1 MAEMAEDSND
11 LMTTSALLINMQNP
25 KVTDYTDRK
34 VENYKN
40 TNDGFIIEATEKDAL
55 QLIGDR
61 DGYNTEN
68 FKKEYVVFEPE
79 QIHILGSKQDIEGF
93 KNFVKTA
100 PAPRKVF
107 YSIKTKTT
115 AELAKGINKD
125 LIKSQKE
132 IKYTSFIQALVLN
145 KIGDITPNKVLKVTP
160 AEAFASAKSNFET
173 SLKNVNNFIGFIKTA
188 EKFNTL
194 KEKDPIRFNKILA
207 GYWLQNISSFEE
219 AVEAGANYKEIV
231 DNFKKYETY
240 VIADLLSKGL
250 KISKNKN
257 KIDAIDPQDKEDQNQ
272 DDTEDNSLP
281 NIEINPQK
289 FDATIFEVNP
299 YDTATVRVRA
309 LIQTIK
315 TGQYEMGIPLYADPS
330 DVMDDMLYA
339 GVSMNLSG
347 FTDKDSKFEKFKQAL
362 QEREEG
368 RPYIKELLA
377 KIEKAEEKGD
387 WAIINQILTFA
398 SKAFANEELLLY
410 TLRKTGSKINGVTGV
425 KIIGGNRDTIIDQI
439 KRDWISK
446 QQTSNFYNKAAN
458 GDLTPKLE
466 KVEELNKIREE
477 GKLATGDAQKK
488 KFIEY
493 FNVLGIE
500 FTMND
505 LKVIAP
511 KVNKLFRKNFSILFD
526 KNNLLDNIYKSFKNN
541 LNVPFEGQYGF
552 QDEGR
557 EMGFLAQLYFDATP
571 NIYKAGSTK
580 TADGKTKYLY
590 IQTNNAEISK
600 REFQNTDGTSVTNTA
615 LAQPNSGQ
623 NGFWRKVKQ
632 NIAKFI
638 LGYFNGSREQEAG
651 KEGKVRKNFTE
662 KEQIVNMLLGHQA
675 NMKEGSYITFT
686 LSDKTTSMQT
696 KMTKEFFVDDIKIPV
711 GSEGED
717 YTITK
722 NGEIKYSD
730 AFKNRVYN
738 SFVEPEISRIL
749 SSMKYESSVNLKN
762 FNIASK
768 LFYFF
773 PKLNQDAS
781 LENFRKD
788 LYSGKFTIEELNAKY
803 SKIVADV
810 VINEFILSTENS
822 IDKFIEN
829 GIIEVGKKGNYK
841 FPFYD
846 IGYVNR
852 FREVN
857 TTSKN
862 LAMLMGMDMKLNYMN
877 SQIKTIQFLKFD
889 PMHSFKPFADFKGG
903 DFNTISGEDKVKLAN
918 STWDEF
924 SKRAAALIAPG
935 SQGNWTWKY
944 DGNKKIYGAKQTYR
958 TVTLKDVEKGNQF
971 SNKKFETT
979 DAQEFVT
986 MQEHIDYL
994 MSEGRIPLDVWES
1007 IHKKI
1012 QKAGPG
1018 GYYELSKE
1026 ELGYVLTPMK
1036 PVYAGSSK
1044 EGPIEAGL
1052 NRFDYVKSSRY
1063 PLIPQ
1068 HEAGS
1073 ERDKLRIWMEKNN
1086 IQSANFASAKKLG
1099 KPSLSVEVFDKDNN
1113 FIEPV
1118 DFEKGLQELSRDG
1131 LRNQQEIPHQKDQ
1144 IATVSQMN
1152 RTLFDGLLESR
1163 FDFSGLK
1170 NVSGKEMKAVKE
1182 AIRAKMFDIAAEK
1195 LKQRIGDLH
1204 RTNEGLYNML
1214 EEIILE
1220 DTTGS
1225 YTKNDLRSLTL
1236 NDQGMFEIPLEVQF
1250 KFPKFQGLINSM
1262 INKNVMLKVEG
1273 TSFVQVS
1280 GVGAKFNFK
1289 DLSKGVKSDIVW
1301 TDKFAKT
1308 FKDGEAALKYISK
1321 DKQGNVQ
1328 PAQVIV
1334 SQYLRDEKGEL
1345 IDLKDFITEKNGVK
1359 ILDTSRFTPEM
1370 LQLVASRIPNQSHVS
1385 MLPIEVVGFLPSY
1398 MENTIVVPDG
1408 ITGQMGSDFDVD
1420 KLFAYT
1426 SKIVKGKN
1434 KKNEVIYGLV
1444 EYSINNVSDVFKLNP
1459 DQLIQAYRDIHWNVL
1474 THEDTFDKI
1483 TKSVDMDEVK
1493 DKVALREKQ
1502 LEKYGISIDKGAN
1515 LPLDYQTSIN
1525 RFTDNKSGK
1534 DGVSIYANLISAQA
1548 DMQDKP
1554 LTLGKINKKT
1564 NEEEP
1569 NPVQIKLTKNGKI
1582 INLLYIGKTGESK
1595 SFIGEKRSISDNLN
1609 IQFTESVDNAKNQF
1623 LREFGWNDKSM
1634 GAMGMLTMLTD
1645 EKGQAVPIEFMMDLS
1660 SQPAVKKLLNLID
1673 LKQDAFG
1680 TFKPDALKESIV
1692 ELQEIIEKTIDN
1704 KRFLP
1709 VGDKAGIY
1717 LTDSDRDK
1725 VLDPQT
1731 LADMWLVGKAIEA
1744 NLDATE
1750 LEKLA
1755 KDLKYDSV
1763 YNMLLKYYAVQ
1774 YDSLEL
1780 FQRLNGLG
1788 KELMTILVSLY
1799 TYTKGIGS
1807 GVFITKQKLNQLNKL
1822 AYSENFIGIKN
1833 LAGVVEKNKETG
1845 IINITPEGELGSSI
1859 ENSLI
1864 EAQRI
1869 YGYLFPI
1876 ATGKNLESIVTSL
1889 LDGLGENLNT
1899 ISSNRYETVFN
1910 NVFSSSIEYLY
1921 THPDLELF
1929 EDVRATRERLING
1942 DNSLGIRII
1951 KLKSNPEW
1959 AKNGF
1964 LKNLQIDPIWNS
1976 DIQTILFKAPFGT
1989 QIDGDVIENGF
2000 YELATYKGENEE
2012 EIRSIPKDIMLY
2024 VYATGDAGHM
2034 GSKIPIDYVMS
2045 DKEFARGIR
2054 RIRGTYAEN
2063 INKNDVRQNLIDQI
2077 VQNNPDEYSKKFS
2090 FFSSN
2095 TYESPFKT
2103 GLKSVINNADNLS
2116 NISTFTISRGDF
2128 KGEKAQGIVD
2138 SLTIPLND
2146 AEIKQAIEDGLDPYT
2161 KDKEGKAIPKAKYPP
2176 YILISDTFQGDF
2188 YDAEDRNIKYLYKR
2202 TSKALNVE
2210 GNATY
2215 ERINILGIKGIK
2227 EFDANPENIGLKS
2240 VIKNNNTDTMV
2251 DPEMYPDEPDMTFGL
2266 TPESFEDYSIKPGQ
2280 GKVIFDIK
2288 SSRFTDE
2295 TGKSVTVT
2303 KVPLSENEE
2312 EESTY
2317 ERKPN
2322 TIFINNRE
2330 ATIIKKETIDG
2341 KLYIDYKFKNVQE
2354 QSVSVETA
2362 ETIYSKLGNKTQS
2375 KMVEIP
2381 GKGDLADVTY
2391 DAKTFWSEVVPEARD
2406 QFGDQLIIAY
2416 RGKRTN
2422 TFAQNYKGRLK
2433 GDPAVTIGNPFDWQD
2448 ETGTRDEQGIKST
2461 KKFIHW
2467 MITGDNMGVA
2477 EATPEYRQAIID
2489 DIKNGKLKGR
2499 PIIYYEEKGYATH
2512 ATALDYLINKYDWNA
2527 TPKITTPNPVQTVS
2541 KPGPVAVKIFKW
2553 NRQSAE
2559 IGTDADIAMR
2569 KIATGSIV
2577 EFKSDKVPSS
2587 SLTTMNTVGKDNSYE
2602 YVKDRYMGTSYTG
2615 IKNGRSNYGDIVMLA
2630 RNGKLSGTEL
2640 SPDTIAEI
2648 NEAHKQGAKFLVGDM
2663 EGVDTPF
2670 IDYLNKIGAVYAIYG
2685 HGRLKG
2691 VSDVEKIAPKQLTEE
2706 KSNKINIYSTDKNG
2720 FQDLSNFAKRPFVV
2734 NGITFPTV
2742 EHAYQWSKGNYYN
2755 TQAID
2760 PSSNETPQ
2768 DQEAKVRKYMADIL
2782 AAKTGAEAKAEGR
2795 KNIDVEFEK
2804 EMWDEKSSDIMKM
2817 LIQKSFEQN
2826 PEAAAKLL
2834 STGDAELTHT
2844 QDNTKWKTEF
2854 PKLLMEVREEL
2865 KSVKP
2870 SEDEEPITVD
2880 YGGKTYMLEGSEED
2894 GFVVYNTSKGKK
2906 SKVVT
2911 DANLVNKVNL
2921 AHAVSLYP
2929 ERVVTLTNM
2938 QHSPKYLISFEGQV
2952 YSLTPSNFGKEIE
2965 SEDIIRRVY
2974 EMFNAKLE
2982 DKIVIEE
2989 KGPQV
2994 GQEKPTFSY
3003 KGITVPTEFK
3013 LSEQQAKALTD
3024 IIDFTEN
3031 PSSDTGLYTGTYTLE
3046 GYAGTGKTSI
3056 IGVLERY
3063 IKEKNKYTE
3072 FIYMAPTHAATVALG
3087 LNVVK
3092 YGSRYLP
3099 MTVASAVR
3107 EGKDKFGNKTILFTK
3122 KFTDRAKGT
3131 KNVIVL
3137 DEASMLANKDFDK
3150 VVTAAQNQ
3158 GYKVIFL
3165 GDPKQIPEVMPGA
3178 KTKELAKAFANPS
3191 KSILSTVFRTKDNNI
3206 LNILTNIRNN
3216 KEFEEYNFESTDNLK
3231 QLPRG
3236 EYNDELIKDLQ
3247 NNLEDVTIINYTNDG
3262 VAKINQAARRVLGF
3276 DGELKAGE
3284 KIMGYLGSQTK
3295 QIEKGHIANSVSYM
3309 VDKVEKSDKGPV
3321 VINAHSKL
3329 LENLLQQGMSGFKNN
3344 ISFTYLQLSNDDS
3357 LDFGLNDKQL
3367 EYNKNILKEQLKKI
3381 HELNNAYLVNKTIS
3395 YPAYVNSVEEIRK
3408 ELADINTGAKYIY
3421 NPKTDDV
3428 ELYDSKKHYG
3438 LNANLEID
3446 KGVDFGY
3453 GITIHKSQGMT
3464 IPIVYFDTSSL
3475 GAVSDTNIT
3484 RNGEKFNTEKNAL
3497 YYVGMSRASQKL
3509 VVPINEIKFT
3519 SFEDEFS
3526 TNDDTGGGIFDLSSF
3541 IAENIKQ
3548 DISETVFGSTSS
3560 ELTTKDILNNVL
3572 KQATPL
3578 NKQLL
3583 SLVSKTG
3590 GVGNLRIVVD
3600 EKIKNPGE
3608 YDSNTKVIKIN
3619 PELAISDNVENDKEG
3634 VAQLHEVI
3642 MHELLHH
3649 ITTDLLN
3656 TNLALL
3662 TTEQRKWVT
3671 SLKNLFKTTQ
3681 EKLLKDS
3688 KHSAALKEAIDVVSN
3703 ENGFLSTS
3711 DKSKYYGLTSV
3722 DEFVSMLM
3730 TDEGF
3735 RQFMNETSY
3744 EGNKSI
3750 LERFIEILS
3759 KILEA
3764 LGVHVKDNSVLKEG
3778 ITNIVGLIESRN
3790 IIKTS
3795 EDSAPLRSIST
3806 ESAKANL
3813 IKENFESIIE
3823 SLNIKTQC

>member
-1 MAEMAEDSND
+1 MSCPNI
-11 LMTTSALLINMQNP
+11 TSPEWKSLVSAIG
-25 KVTDYTDRK
+25 
-34 VENYKN
+34 VENAWRE
-40 TNDGFIIEATEKDAL
+40 F
-55 QLIGDR
+55 
-61 DGYNTEN
+61 
-68 FKKEYVVFEPE
+68 FKYGEIPNVSIY
-79 QIHILGSKQDIEGF
+79 D
-93 KNFVKTA
+93 VKTEGK
-100 PAPRKVF
+100 KVL

-115 AELAKGINKD
+115 EELAKGINKD

-145 KIGDITPNKVLKVTP
+145 KIGDLTPNKVLKVTP

-173 SLKNVNNFIGFIKTA
+173 SLKNVNNFIAFIKTA
-188 EKFNTL
+188 EKFNSL
-194 KEKDPIRFNKILA
+194 KEKDPVRFDKILA

-219 AVEAGANYKEIV
+219 AVQAGANYKEIV
-231 DNFKKYETY
+231 DNFKKYESY

-250 KISKNKN
+250 KISKSKN

-272 DDTEDNSLP
+272 DNTEDNSLP
-281 NIEINPQK
+281 NTEINPQK

-309 LIQTIK
+309 LVQTIK
-315 TGQYEMGIPLYADPS
+315 TGKYEMGIPLYADPN
-330 DVMDDMLYA
+330 DVMDDILYA

-347 FTDKDSKFEKFKQAL
+347 FNDKDSKFEKFKQAL

-377 KIEKAEEKGD
+377 KIEKAEQKGD

-410 TLRKTGSKINGVTGV
+410 TLRKTGNEINGVTGV
-425 KIIGGNRDTIIDQI
+425 KIIGGNRDTVIDQI

-458 GDLTPKLE
+458 GDLTPKVE
-466 KVEELNKIREE
+466 KVELLNKIREE
-477 GKLATGDAQKK
+477 GKLATGDTQKK

-493 FNVLGIE
+493 FKVLGIE
-500 FTMND
+500 FTMDD
-505 LKVIAP
+505 LKVITP
-511 KVNKLFRKNFSILFD
+511 KVNKLFRKNFSVLFD
-526 KNNLLDNIYKSFKNN
+526 KNSLLDNIYNSFKKN

-557 EMGFLAQLYFDATP
+557 EMGYLAQLYFDATP
-571 NIYKAGSTK
+571 NVYKAGSTK

-615 LAQPNSGQ
+615 LAQPNNGE

-632 NIAKFI
+632 NISKFV

-675 NMKEGSYITFT
+675 NMKEGNYITFT
-686 LSDKTTSMQT
+686 LSDKTTSMET
-696 KMTKEFFVDDIKIPV
+696 KMTKEFFVDDVKIPV
-711 GSEGED
+711 GSDGKD
-717 YTITK
+717 YSITK
-722 NGEIKYSD
+722 DGEIKYTD
-730 AFKNRVYN
+730 TFKDRVYN

-749 SSMKYESSVNLKN
+749 SAMKYESSVNLKN

-773 PKLNQDAS
+773 PRLNADPS

-788 LYSGKFTIEELNAKY
+788 LYSGKFTIDELNTKY
-803 SKIVADV
+803 SKAVADV
-810 VINEFILSTENS
+810 IIDEFTLSSEDSIN
-822 IDKFIEN
+822 KFKDN
-829 GIIEVGKKGNYK
+829 GIIKVDKKGNYK
-841 FPFYD
+841 FPLYD
-846 IGYVNR
+846 IAYVNR
-852 FREVN
+852 FKEVN
-857 TTSKN
+857 TTGKN
-862 LAMLMGMDMKLNYMN
+862 LAMLMSMDMKLNYMN

-889 PMHSFKPFADFKGG
+889 PMHAFKAFAGFKGG
-903 DFNTISGEDKVKLAN
+903 TFDSISNEDKVKLAN

-944 DGNKKIYGAKQTYR
+944 DGNKKTYGAKQTYR

-1007 IHKKI
+1007 IHNKIKKE
-1012 QKAGPG
+1012 GPG
-1018 GYYELSKE
+1018 GYYELTKE

-1044 EGPIEAGL
+1044 EGPTEAGL
-1052 NRFDYVKSSRY
+1052 NRFDYVKSSRF

-1068 HEAGS
+1068 HEVGS

-1131 LRNQQEIPHQKDQ
+1131 LRNQQEIPHQKDE

-1163 FDFSGLK
+1163 FNFSGLE
-1170 NVSGKEMKAVKE
+1170 NVSGTEMKAIKE
-1182 AIRAKMFDIAAEK
+1182 TIRAKMFDNAAEK
-1195 LKQRIGDLH
+1195 LKEKIGDLH
-1204 RTNEGLYNML
+1204 RSNKGLYDML
-1214 EEIILE
+1214 EKTILE

-1225 YTKNDLRSLTL
+1225 YTKNDLRSLKL

-1250 KFPKFQGLINSM
+1250 KFPKFQALINSM

-1308 FKDGEAALKYISK
+1308 FKDGEANLKYISK

-1328 PAQVIV
+1328 PAQVLV

-1345 IDLKDFITEKNGVK
+1345 INLKDFITEKNGVK
-1359 ILDTSRFTPEM
+1359 ILDTSRFSPEM

-1426 SKIVKGKN
+1426 SKIVKSKN
-1434 KKNEVIYGLV
+1434 KKDEVTYGPI
-1444 EYSINNVSDVFKLNP
+1444 EYTINSISDISKLNS
-1459 DQLIQAYRDIHWNVL
+1459 DQLSQIYRDIHWNVL

-1493 DKVALREKQ
+1493 DKIELREKQ
-1502 LEKYGISIDKGAN
+1502 LEKYGITIDEGAN
-1515 LPLDYQTSIN
+1515 LPLDYETSIN
-1525 RFTDNKSGK
+1525 RFIDNKSGK

-1548 DMQDKP
+1548 DIQDKP
-1554 LTLGKINKKT
+1554 LILGKFNKET
-1564 NEEEP
+1564 GEEEP
-1569 NPVQIKLTKNGKI
+1569 DPVKIRLSKNGKI
-1582 INLLYIGKTGESK
+1582 VDLLYVGKIGESK

-1645 EKGQAVPIEFMMDLS
+1645 EKGQAAPIEFMMDLS
-1660 SQPAVKKLLNLID
+1660 SQPSIKKLLNLID
-1673 LKQDAFG
+1673 LKQDAFA

-1692 ELQEIIEKTIDN
+1692 ELQDQIEKTIDN
-1704 KRFLP
+1704 KRFLKA
-1709 VGDKAGIY
+1709 GEKAGIY
-1717 LTDSDRDK
+1717 LIDKDRDN

-1731 LADMWLVGKAIEA
+1731 LANMWLVGKAIESGS
-1744 NLDATE
+1744 DAAV
-1750 LEKLA
+1750 LEKIA
-1755 KDLKYDSV
+1755 KDLKYDSIEE
-1763 YNMLLKYYAVQ
+1763 MLLDYYTVQ

-1788 KELMTILVSLY
+1788 KELMTILGSLY
-1799 TYTKGIGS
+1799 TYTKGIGA
-1807 GVFITKQKLNQLNKL
+1807 GVFVTKQKLNQLNKL
-1822 AYSENFIGIKN
+1822 ADSENFIGIKN

-1845 IINITPEGELGSSI
+1845 IITIAPEGELGSSI
-1859 ENSLI
+1859 QNSLI
-1864 EAQRI
+1864 EAQRM

-1889 LDGLGENLNT
+1889 LDGLGEKVNEV
-1899 ISSNRYETVFN
+1899 SSNRYETVFN

-1942 DNSLGIRII
+1942 NDSLAKRIT
-1951 KLKSNPEW
+1951 KLKNNPEW

-1964 LKNLQIDPIWNS
+1964 LKNLQIDPIWKS
-1976 DIQTILFKAPFGT
+1976 DIQTISFKAPFGT
-1989 QIDGDVIENGF
+1989 QIDGDAIESGF

-2012 EIRSIPKDIMLY
+2012 EIRNVAKDLMLY
-2024 VYATGDAGHM
+2024 VYATGDAGNM

-2054 RIRGTYAEN
+2054 RIRGTYNEN
-2063 INKNDVRQNLIDQI
+2063 MFKDDVRQNLIDQI

-2090 FFSSN
+2090 FFSSD
-2095 TYESPFKT
+2095 TYESPFRA

-2116 NISTFTISRGDF
+2116 NVSTFTISRGDF
-2128 KGEKAQGIVD
+2128 KEEKAQGIVD
-2138 SLTIPLND
+2138 ALTIPLND
-2146 AEIKQAIEDGLDPYT
+2146 AEIKQAIEDKLNPYT
-2161 KDKEGKAIPKAKYPP
+2161 KDKKGKQIPKAKYPP
-2176 YILISDTFQGDF
+2176 YILITDTFQSEFDS
-2188 YDAEDRNIKYLYKR
+2188 ANDRNIKYLYKR
-2202 TSKALNVE
+2202 TSKALNAE

-2227 EFDANPENIGLKS
+2227 EFDADPENSGLKS
-2240 VIKNNNTDTMV
+2240 IIKNNSTEPIT
-2251 DPEMYPDEPDMTFGL
+2251 DPEMYPDEVDMTFGL

-2280 GKVIFDIK
+2280 GRVIFDIK

-2295 TGKSVTVT
+2295 TGKSIAVTRI
-2303 KVPLSENEE
+2303 PISENEE

-2317 ERKPN
+2317 EAKPN
-2322 TIFINNRE
+2322 VIFINNRE
-2330 ATIIKKETIDG
+2330 ATITKKETIDD
-2341 KLYIDYKFKNVQE
+2341 KLYIDYEFKGAEPAEKVKLE
-2354 QSVSVETA
+2354 QTIGKQATDIEVSKPIVEEVEEEAAILRRKQKVIDNIKKITKPGVKPENWVTFEFTA
-2362 ETIYSKLGNKTQS
+2362 ENNIREGYSFSGTSMEDVLS
-2375 KMVEIP
+2375 KI
-2381 GKGDLADVTY
+2381 
-2391 DAKTFWSEVVPEARD
+2391 DAKYNQE
-2406 QFGDQLIIAY
+2406 IAAL
-2416 RGKRTN
+2416 KQEPTE
-2422 TFAQNYKGRLK
+2422 TKEFTTVNYKGDNYITEGTIEEGDLNFYYQKNDGSK
-2433 GDPAVTIGNPFDWQD
+2433 GELVKDSGLY
-2448 ETGTRDEQGIKST
+2448 
-2461 KKFIHW
+2461 H
-2467 MITGDNMGVA
+2467 
-2477 EATPEYRQAIID
+2477 
-2489 DIKNGKLKGR
+2489 KLS
-2499 PIIYYEEKGYATH
+2499 
-2512 ATALDYLINKYDWNA
+2512 
-2527 TPKITTPNPVQTVS
+2527 VQH
-2541 KPGPVAVKIFKW
+2541 
-2553 NRQSAE
+2553 E
-2559 IGTDADIAMR
+2559 ADIH
-2569 KIATGSIV
+2569 
-2577 EFKSDKVPSS
+2577 PSS
-2587 SLTTMNTVGKDNSYE
+2587 
-2602 YVKDRYMGTSYTG
+2602 
-2615 IKNGRSNYGDIVMLA
+2615 
-2630 RNGKLSGTEL
+2630 
-2640 SPDTIAEI
+2640 
-2648 NEAHKQGAKFLVGDM
+2648 
-2663 EGVDTPF
+2663 
-2670 IDYLNKIGAVYAIYG
+2670 
-2685 HGRLKG
+2685 
-2691 VSDVEKIAPKQLTEE
+2691 
-2706 KSNKINIYSTDKNG
+2706 
-2720 FQDLSNFAKRPFVV
+2720 VV
-2734 NGITFPTV
+2734 
-2742 EHAYQWSKGNYYN
+2742 
-2755 TQAID
+2755 
-2760 PSSNETPQ
+2760 
-2768 DQEAKVRKYMADIL
+2768 
-2782 AAKTGAEAKAEGR
+2782 
-2795 KNIDVEFEK
+2795 
-2804 EMWDEKSSDIMKM
+2804 
-2817 LIQKSFEQN
+2817 
-2826 PEAAAKLL
+2826 
-2834 STGDAELTHT
+2834 ELT
-2844 QDNTKWKTEF
+2844 D
-2854 PKLLMEVREEL
+2854 L
-2865 KSVKP
+2865 
-2870 SEDEEPITVD
+2870 
-2880 YGGKTYMLEGSEED
+2880 
-2894 GFVVYNTSKGKK
+2894 
-2906 SKVVT
+2906 
-2911 DANLVNKVNL
+2911 
-2921 AHAVSLYP
+2921 
-2929 ERVVTLTNM
+2929 
-2938 QHSPKYLISFEGQV
+2938 QHSPKYLVSIEGQV

-2965 SEDIIRRVY
+2965 SPDVIKRVY
-2974 EMFNAKLE
+2974 NKFNSKLE
-2982 DKIVIEE
+2982 DKIVLEE
-2989 KGPQV
+2989 KGPEV

-3013 LSEQQAKALTD
+3013 LSEQQTKALTD
-3024 IIDFTEN
+3024 IIDFTE
-3031 PSSDTGLYTGTYTLE
+3031 SSTVNTGLYTGTYTLE

-3107 EGKDKFGNKTILFTK
+3107 EGKDKFGNKTMLFTK

-3137 DEASMLANKDFDK
+3137 DEASMLANKDFNK
-3150 VVTAAQNQ
+3150 VVAAAQDQ

-3165 GDPKQIPEVMPGA
+3165 GDPKQIPEVMSGA
-3178 KTKELAKAFANPS
+3178 KTKELAKAFGNPS
-3191 KSILSTVFRTKDNNI
+3191 KSVLSTVFRTKDNNI

-3216 KEFEEYNFESTDNLK
+3216 KEFEEYNFQSTDNLK

-3262 VAKINQAARRVLGF
+3262 VSKINQAARRVLGF
-3276 DGELKAGE
+3276 DGELKTGE

-3295 QIEKGHIANSVSYM
+3295 QIEKGHVANSVSYM
-3309 VDKVEKSDKGPV
+3309 VDKVEKNEEGPV
-3321 VINAHSKL
+3321 IINAHSKL

-3357 LDFGLNDKQL
+3357 LDFGLNDKQID
-3367 EYNKNILKEQLKKI
+3367 YNKNVLKEQLKRI
-3381 HELNNAYLVNKTIS
+3381 HELNNAYLVYKTIS
-3395 YPAYVNSVEEIRK
+3395 YPAYVNSVDAIRK
-3408 ELADINTGAKYIY
+3408 ELANINTGAKYIY
-3421 NPKTDDV
+3421 NPKTDAI

-3438 LNANLEID
+3438 LNANLEMD

-3509 VVPINEIKFT
+3509 VVPINEVIVPSPIDSDFI
-3519 SFEDEFS
+3519 S
-3526 TNDDTGGGIFDLSSF
+3526 DDNNNGGGVFDLTSF

-3548 DISETVFGSTSS
+3548 DIAETVFGLKGS
-3560 ELTTKDILNNVL
+3560 EFNTKQVLNNVL
-3572 KQATPL
+3572 KQTTPL

-3590 GVGNLRIVVD
+3590 GIGNLKIVVD
-3600 EKIKNPGE
+3600 EKITNPGE
-3608 YDSNTKVIKIN
+3608 YDKNTKVIKIN
-3619 PELAISDNVENDKEG
+3619 PELAISDNVEDDKQG

-3656 TNLALL
+3656 TNPALL
-3662 TTEQRKWVT
+3662 TIDQRKWVT

-3688 KHSAALKEAIDVVSN
+3688 KHSNSLKEAIDVVSK
-3703 ENGFLSTS
+3703 EDGFLSTS

-3735 RQFMNETSY
+3735 RNFMNETTY

-3750 LERFIEILS
+3750 LDRFIEILS
-3759 KILEA
+3759 KIIEA
-3764 LGVHVKDNSVLKEG
+3764 LGVQVKDNSVLKEG

-3790 IIKTS
+3790 ISKTS